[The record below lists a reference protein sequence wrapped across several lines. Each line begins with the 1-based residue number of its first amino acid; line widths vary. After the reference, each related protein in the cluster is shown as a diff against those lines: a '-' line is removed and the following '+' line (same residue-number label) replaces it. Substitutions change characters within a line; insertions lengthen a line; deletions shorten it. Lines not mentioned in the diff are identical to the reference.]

1 MKKTIWMDPE
11 GELIECLSHNEYA
24 IELISN
30 SEETKEL
37 NIDYDYPYQ
46 LLHKLGWVRIDI
58 NSTRSNPVTIYGDA
72 IDLCKPMRS
81 TLDPKM
87 NEIRWKEQNIFVDN
101 MEQRYTKLLMIN
113 EVGSNL
119 S

>member
-46 LLHKLGWVRIDI
+46 LLHKLGWVRVNI
-58 NSTRSNPVTIYGDA
+58 NSTRRNPVTIYGDA
-72 IDLCKPMRS
+72 IDLCKPMRN

-87 NEIRWKEQNIFVDN
+87 NEVQ
-101 MEQRYTKLLMIN
+101 MERAKHICRQYGTTLHRAIN
-113 EVGSNL
+113 DERFW
-119 S
+119 